1 MKTFAILVV
10 TLAITQFFVN
20 IGLAG
25 HENVQYQSYYPHE
38 IRFLQVDNL
47 DLAIK
52 LFKNTTTSGR
62 VEGLHLYLG
71 KTDKAETKAN
81 YTLKYLDFI
90 TNIYLLRFSE
100 FNQHLRNST
109 IRSIIAYGCIKR
121 NELAKE
127 MLTSPLF
134 IPLLPYHRETS
145 YVKDFE
151 DRLKT
156 IECTDLLKELKI
168 LKVGFTAG
176 QADLADKIIEQI
188 KSNTGFKLNVVKV
201 SSSNDWDILVTRID
215 MSSYFLSKLSYINGV
230 YYGIDVFEGATFIRD
245 LFLNGKE
252 KPEQRIMSEEDLF
265 LYTRSIVLEWYENGF
280 TYPLMY
286 DTEYYIYN
294 DDYDEGLH
302 NMAWSPL
309 VGLTEPSAF
318 FRTVK
323 IKLFPWNG
331 WLLVGSPTVDKCK
344 FNPFLVPSDQTCY
357 GLWSVLSDP
366 AFVLN
371 PYNLTFEPNRVVAH
385 EVIEGDFS
393 LPSESLYFDGNDVR
407 VVGGEKIGANVKV
420 LYRVLLGPYHHGVD
434 MDVGD
439 VVYALHFM
447 KKWVERDAELAKTA
461 KRVLDTLKGVRVLNV
476 TEVPFIIPN
485 VLNSTKRYLWIE
497 AYMKLEQVNSGRVAA
512 LTPPW
517 STLPWEILY
526 LLDTVLEEGRLSIG
540 DLDLVDKRTVDLLTE
555 KLKEFRSVD
564 AVPLQLRGIVK
575 DIEAKKRWDSLMSWF
590 NNTGNLLV
598 TNGPYKLAK
607 KGGSEIV
614 LKVFRDPTYPLGIGS
629 YDHLNVPRFARI
641 SKASLYN
648 NTVVN
653 GQTVRFEAHVEVE
666 DILFHARSYSKEFK
680 GSSAAQIFVYLVDE
694 VGKVYYYNLE
704 GTPSK
709 EGVFSSSLSSELV
722 RTLPPRKYYLF
733 IVPIPS
739 YQYYGLPATNNYM
752 NTTYVKILLNIP
764 GGKTDDPSMGAWLLL
779 LFAPAVIL
787 AIFVF
792 SRVLRRL
799 GMSRARR

>member
-1 MKTFAILVV
+1 MKTLAILVF
-10 TLAITQFFVN
+10 TLVLSQFYVN

-47 DLAIK
+47 DVAVR

-71 KTDKAETKAN
+71 KIGKTEAKAN
-81 YTLKYLDFI
+81 YSIKYLNFI

-100 FNQHLRNST
+100 FNRHLQNSK
-109 IRSIIAYGCIKR
+109 IRSVIAYGCINR

-145 YVKDFE
+145 YVKDIE
-151 DRLKT
+151 ERLKT
-156 IECTDLLKELKI
+156 IECTDIFQELKI

-176 QADLADKIIEQI
+176 QEDLADKIVEQI
-188 KSNTGFKLNVVKV
+188 KSNTGFKLNAEKV
-201 SSSNDWDILVTRID
+201 SNPNDWDILVTRID
-215 MSSYFLSKLSYINGV
+215 MPSYVLSKLSYINGV
-230 YYGIDVFEGATFIRD
+230 YYGTDTFEGTTFIKD

-252 KPEQRIMSEEDLF
+252 KPEQRIISEEDLF
-265 LYTRSIVLEWYENGF
+265 LYTRSIVSEWYERGF

-286 DTEYYIYN
+286 DIEYYIYN

-344 FNPFLVPSDQTCY
+344 FNPFPVPGDQTCY

-371 PYNLTFEPNRVVAH
+371 PYNLTFEPNRAVAH

-393 LPSESLYFDGNDVR
+393 LPSESLYFDGKDVR

-439 VVYALHFM
+439 IVYALHFM
-447 KKWVERDAELAKTA
+447 KKWVERDAGLAKAA
-461 KRVLDTLKGVRVLNV
+461 KDVLDTLRGVRVLNV

-497 AYMKLEQVNSGRVAA
+497 AYLKLEQVNSGRVVA

-526 LLDTVLEEGRLSIG
+526 LLDTVFEEGRLSIG
-540 DLDLVDKRTVDLLTE
+540 DLDLVNRKTVDLLTE
-555 KLKEFRSVD
+555 KLKEFRTIN
-564 AVPLQLRGIVK
+564 AVPVQLRGIVK
-575 DIEAKKRWDSLMSWF
+575 DTEAKKRWDSLMSWF
-590 NNTGNLLV
+590 NNTGNLMV

-607 KGGSEIV
+607 KSESEIV
-614 LKVFRDPTYPLGIGS
+614 LKAFRDPTYPLGIGS
-629 YDHLNVPRFARI
+629 YDHLNAPRFARI
-641 SKASLYN
+641 SKALLYN
-648 NTVVN
+648 NTGVN

-680 GSSAAQIFVYLVDE
+680 GSGSAKVFVYLVDE
-694 VGKVYYYNLE
+694 VGRLYYYSLKGKPN
-704 GTPSK
+704 K
-709 EGVFSSSLSSELV
+709 EGVFSSALSSDLV

-752 NTTYVKILLNIP
+752 NTTYVKILLTIP
-764 GGKTDDPSMGAWLLL
+764 GSKTEEHSMDAWLFL
-779 LFAPAVIL
+779 LFAPAFIL

-792 SRVLRRL
+792 SRVHRRL